1 MGQAGRNQ
9 RINPNYIYVAKDI
22 ITRRQQQQ
30 QQQNVRESVWFLGNF
45 QNIYERGPQ
54 TQYEGNWKWNC
65 RFFILQSLWD
75 MNSMRKGREKEEEWP
90 DCI

>member
-9 RINPNYIYVAKDI
+9 RINANYIYVAKEI
-22 ITRRQQQQ
+22 IAGQQ
-30 QQQNVRESVWFLGNF
+30 QQQNVRESVWFLGYF

-54 TQYEGNWKWNC
+54 TQHEGDWKWNC

>member
-9 RINPNYIYVAKDI
+9 RINPNYIYVAKEI
-22 ITRRQQQQ
+22 ITGQQ

-54 TQYEGNWKWNC
+54 TQHEGDWKWNC
-65 RFFILQSLWD
+65 RFFYITVIVGHEF
-75 MNSMRKGREKEEEWP
+75 NEKREGEGVRMA
-90 DCI
+90 

>member
-1 MGQAGRNQ
+1 MGQARRNQ
-9 RINPNYIYVAKDI
+9 RINANYIYVAKEI
-22 ITRRQQQQ
+22 ITGQQ

-54 TQYEGNWKWNC
+54 TQHEGDWKWNC

-90 DCI
+90 DGI

>member
-9 RINPNYIYVAKDI
+9 RINANYIYVAKEI
-22 ITRRQQQQ
+22 ITGQQ

-54 TQYEGNWKWNC
+54 HEGDWKWNC

>member
-9 RINPNYIYVAKDI
+9 RTNANYIYVAKEI
-22 ITRRQQQQ
+22 ITGQQ

-54 TQYEGNWKWNC
+54 TQHEGDWKWNC

-90 DCI
+90 DGI